1 MSQQL
6 TPVNGG
12 VIPQVQTTTAPDR
25 LNVLSSVYID
35 IKSLQN
41 RPTEWVPGGR
51 PIYRRLPATSET
63 YQINFFN
70 LVSESNILSLNKTLE
85 GIEKIGYVYTPYG
98 ESVDGPLSTQV
109 VAAEGNKALLIKA
122 GAVVWEYGKDE
133 VLPAIIDLQTIDLG
147 SGRYDIAYQLI
158 YDDAPSPKIYQV
170 EDFDLTGQPLNITS
184 STDSIIGWRYP
195 AVNAFRNTSTTK
207 WSNEDTYFPSY
218 AQIPSGPAYLEW
230 SSELTAAYSDIT
242 LRCPPQTA
250 YSGSATLYYVS
261 NGVYAEVETVN
272 VSSDSSGQY
281 FKFQAESPVF
291 QTGWKVEFSSTTV
304 SIQSVTV
311 SGQLTLLEKT
321 SGLRPLTRLVLYKS
335 GALPETV
342 ITDSGREVP
351 ATYCKLAI
359 VDVGT
364 TFNVLK
370 VEDQRQI
377 IHRDYT
383 PVADWLTKPFD
394 ESLID
399 LYEQVTDYPNLWMA
413 PPTCMKQEY
422 AGLTEDLITVEA

>member
-6 TPVNGG
+6 APVNGG
-12 VIPQVQTTTAPDR
+12 VIPQVQTTTASDR

-35 IKSLQN
+35 VKSLQS

-70 LVSESNILSLNKTLE
+70 LVSESNILSLNNTLE

-98 ESVDGPLSTQV
+98 ESINGPLSVEV
-109 VAAEGNKALLIKA
+109 VAAGEDKALLIKA
-122 GAVVWEYGKDE
+122 GAIVWEYGKDE
-133 VLPAIIDLQTIDLG
+133 VLPTIIDLQTIDLG
-147 SGRYDIAYQLI
+147 SGSYDIAYQLI
-158 YDDAPSPKIYQV
+158 YDDAPSPKLYQV
-170 EDFDLTGQPLNITS
+170 KDFALTGQPLSITS
-184 STDSIIGWRYP
+184 STDSITGWRYTP
-195 AVNAFRNTSTTK
+195 VNAFLNTSTTK

-230 SSELTAAYSDIT
+230 FSELAAAYSNIT

-261 NGVYAEVETVN
+261 DGVYTEVKTVN

-281 FKFQAESPVF
+281 FNFQVDSPVF
-291 QTGWKVEFSSTTV
+291 QMGWKVEFSSTTV

-335 GALPETV
+335 GALPKTV
-342 ITDSGREVP
+342 TTDSGREVP
-351 ATYCKLAI
+351 ATYCRLAI

-364 TFNVLK
+364 TFNVLN

-394 ESLID
+394 ENLID
-399 LYEQVTDYPNLWMA
+399 LYEQVTGYPDLWMA

-422 AGLTEDLITVEA
+422 AGLTKDLITVEA